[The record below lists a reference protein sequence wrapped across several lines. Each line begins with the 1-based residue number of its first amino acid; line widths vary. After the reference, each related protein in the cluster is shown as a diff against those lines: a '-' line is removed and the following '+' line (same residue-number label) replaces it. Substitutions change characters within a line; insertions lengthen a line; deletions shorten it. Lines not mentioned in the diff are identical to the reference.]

1 MRVSHV
7 SCTRSVILIVFEN
20 LLAVVNQF
28 LNLSVTS
35 YILESRH
42 LIDSI
47 PGCDFTCILN
57 VFTLFDTSFI
67 MKLTR
72 VLQFHG
78 LDSWMHVQ
86 ETEVGNWP
94 QSQHGVFVQI
104 VLSNKKHA
112 SHIHHYLIMD
122 HIAISKTSTPFTP
135 PSMLVTVKA
144 TGIMT
149 CELNETCQATRD
161 HRGII
166 ALGGVRPWQDL
177 NSGDHEKS
185 THNQPRHP
193 TWAVK
198 VHGARLP
205 YMRFPQDNWY

>member
-1 MRVSHV
+1 MSHV

-78 LDSWMHVQ
+78 LDS
-86 ETEVGNWP
+86 
-94 QSQHGVFVQI
+94 
-104 VLSNKKHA
+104 
-112 SHIHHYLIMD
+112 
-122 HIAISKTSTPFTP
+122 
-135 PSMLVTVKA
+135 
-144 TGIMT
+144 
-149 CELNETCQATRD
+149 
-161 HRGII
+161 
-166 ALGGVRPWQDL
+166 
-177 NSGDHEKS
+177 
-185 THNQPRHP
+185 
-193 TWAVK
+193 
-198 VHGARLP
+198 
-205 YMRFPQDNWY
+205 